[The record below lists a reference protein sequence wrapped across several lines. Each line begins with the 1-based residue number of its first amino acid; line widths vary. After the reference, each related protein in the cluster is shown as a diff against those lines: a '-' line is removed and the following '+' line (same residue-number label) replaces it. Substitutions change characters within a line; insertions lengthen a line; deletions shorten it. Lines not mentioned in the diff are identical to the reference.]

1 MIAPAWISGT
11 EVLLALVVGLLVFG
25 GRLPEVLKD
34 VGRWFFRLK
43 RELEDIRRET
53 GIDETLRELQSES
66 RSIARDLEKA
76 AEETGLPELDPHA
89 PAREHAGP
97 PEDARLEPGA
107 EGEEGAWE
115 RREPAEAPGEPG
127 TEDASAA
134 EHRREEPPAGNPAED
149 STGPGAQ
156 APEDRPPAGP
166 ASNA

>member
-76 AEETGLPELDPHA
+76 AEGTRLPELDPHA
-89 PAREHAGP
+89 PAREHDGP

-107 EGEEGAWE
+107 GEEEGAWE
-115 RREPAEAPGEPG
+115 RREPAGAGGAAAADSGCEESPAEKPGEDSG
-127 TEDASAA
+127 
-134 EHRREEPPAGNPAED
+134 PP
-149 STGPGAQ
+149 

-166 ASNA
+166 ASNT